1 MRMMQERAGQ
11 VRGGARGSG
20 GSGTNPTSG
29 LRALLLAASLVIVVA
44 GLKVGAPILVPVAL
58 SVFLAVTLMPAV
70 SWLQRRRV
78 PTLAAILLV
87 VLTTFAAL
95 GGIISIA
102 TQSINQMRLALP
114 RYQAQFGALQESV
127 LGVLRQR
134 GVEVPANFDTGWIS
148 PARVMDMA
156 SGALVGLA
164 GFMSSVALVL
174 LISIFILIEANGFPI
189 KIRTALKLPDLD
201 LGRFAKIAGEVQ
213 QYLAMKTVISLGTGA
228 LVGVWVWVLGLDFP
242 IFWGLLAFLLNYV
255 PNVGSILA
263 AIPPVLLALVQ
274 LGPKG
279 ALLVAAGYVVVNMVL
294 GNVVE
299 PNLMGRRLGLSPLMV
314 ILSLVFWGWVWGA
327 TGMLL
332 SVPLTMV
339 FRIMLENTEEHRWIA
354 VLLGPTP
361 VAAPAVPVLSADAGS
376 IVPETTSPTTASTV
390 PAPVPE
396 LVPGE
401 EDSGGDQG

>member
-1 MRMMQERAGQ
+1 M
-11 VRGGARGSG
+11 
-20 GSGTNPTSG
+20 NPTSG
-29 LRALLLAASLVIVVA
+29 IRALLLAASLVIVVA
-44 GLKVGAPILVPVAL
+44 GLKVGAPILVPIAL
-58 SVFLAVTLMPAV
+58 SIFLAITLMPAV

-102 TQSINQMRLALP
+102 TQSVNQMRLALP
-114 RYQAQFGALQESV
+114 RYQAQFLALQESV

-134 GVEVPANFDTGWIS
+134 GLELPTGLDASMIS
-148 PARVMDMA
+148 PARVLDMA

-174 LISIFILIEANGFPI
+174 LISIFILLEADGFPV
-189 KIRTALKLPDLD
+189 KIRTALKLPNLD
-201 LGRFAKIAGEVQ
+201 LGRFAKIGDEVQ
-213 QYLAMKTVISLGTGA
+213 QYLVMKTVISLATGA
-228 LVGVWVWVLGLDFP
+228 LLGVWVWAMGLDFP

-279 ALLVAAGYVVVNMVL
+279 AVLVSAGYIVVNMVL
-294 GNVVE
+294 GNMVE
-299 PNLMGRRLGLSPLMV
+299 PNLMGRRLGLSPLVVM
-314 ILSLVFWGWVWGA
+314 LSLVFWGWVWGA

-339 FRIMLENTEEHRWIA
+339 IRIMLENTEEHRWIA

-361 VAAPAVPVLSADAGS
+361 AAAAIVPAVSGAPLAVDAGVV
-376 IVPETTSPTTASTV
+376 VPEATSPITVSSV
-390 PAPVPE
+390 PAPVRE

-401 EDSGGDQG
+401 EDGGGDQG